1 MHEARTPAEVA
12 ILLRASGSSRIAI
25 DGTDGSGKTTLA
37 KELASELGVAV
48 FHLDDFVAKNR
59 GTYIANLDA
68 AKLANSLGQSSEGWV
83 VEGVCILRALEALP
97 LEPDVLVYVKRMSHG
112 HWSDEDELA
121 PCIPIEEHLSQLRD
135 MVRPM
140 AEAFGETGGL
150 GLAEEIIRYHASHR
164 PHEKASIAY
173 LRADG

>member
-12 ILLRASGSSRIAI
+12 ILLRTSGSSRIAI

-37 KELASELGVAV
+37 KVLACELGVAV
-48 FHLDDFVAKNR
+48 FHVDDFVAKNR

-68 AKLANSLGQSSEGWV
+68 ARLARSLDLSTGGWV
-83 VEGVCILRALEALP
+83 IEGVCLLRALEVLS

-121 PCIPIEEHLSQLRD
+121 PCVPIEEHLTHLRE

-140 AEAFGETGGL
+140 AQAFGETGDL

-173 LRADG
+173 LRADD